1 MAAWQRR
8 LVRSGVSVQTLRWDG
23 RGKIDRP
30 MNNDPGGRT
39 ISRRAVL
46 TLAASACLVTRR
58 RLAAAQKPFTLDAET
73 GSYHVYPGGNIQDAL
88 EAAAKDAAHKTV
100 LVHAGTYRPAA
111 RGQALIWFNERHD
124 GITLEA
130 VGEVILTAANPE
142 IADAKASSSPAVVNH
157 VVYFGD
163 GITRKTVLRGLR
175 ITGANNF
182 TTGSGEKSPIEA
194 DEIRKTVFFYTD
206 GGGIKIYARSYP
218 TIEHV
223 EVVDNYASPCGGGI
237 SVEHLGQV
245 QESVLLRHCIIR
257 NNRTQTTGGGVDLLH
272 GSRATIENCLFVGNL
287 SNMGVDVVGLLT
299 GGEYHPEHGSGA
311 MTVFAG
317 STATVSNCTFTGNWS
332 GVDDDGT
339 GSTYVDSIFW
349 NNTLGGGISQGSRYE
364 LDITDG
370 AGVRGTFIHGA
381 INDLRQSI
389 DKEKNTIDPPDP
401 RFDAAF
407 VPQAPQYAK
416 VGYRPI
422 KRSAPGLK
430 TRQR

>member
-1 MAAWQRR
+1 MNTGQ
-8 LVRSGVSVQTLRWDG
+8 G
-23 RGKIDRP
+23 RQ
-30 MNNDPGGRT
+30 
-39 ISRRAVL
+39 ISRRAM
-46 TLAASACLVTRR
+46 LALAGSTCLVAAR
-58 RLAAAQKPFTLDAET
+58 RLAAQQKGFTPEAT
-73 GSYHVYPGGNIQDAL
+73 GGAYHVYPGGRIQDAL
-88 EAAAKDAAHKTV
+88 EAAARDPVNKTI
-100 LVHAGTYRPAA
+100 LVHAGTYRPSA
-111 RGQALIWFNERHD
+111 RGQAMIWFNQRHD

-130 VGEVILTAANPE
+130 VGDVLLTAANPE
-142 IADAKASSSPAVVNH
+142 LAEAKAPSAPAVVNH

-163 GITRKTVLRGLR
+163 GITRNTVMRGFR

-182 TTGSGEKSPIEA
+182 TTGTGEQSPIES
-194 DEIRKTVFFYTD
+194 DEIRKTAFFYTD
-206 GGGIKIYARSYP
+206 GGGIKVYARSYP

-223 EVVDNYASPCGGGI
+223 EVFDNYASPCGGGI

-245 QESVLLRHCIIR
+245 QESVLLRNCIIR

-272 GSRATIENCLFVGNL
+272 GSHATIDNCLFVGNL
-287 SNMGVDVVGLLT
+287 SNLGVDYVGLLT

-349 NNTLGGGISQGSRYE
+349 KNTLTGGISKESRYE

-370 AGVRGTFIHGA
+370 SGVRGTFIHGEVD
-381 INDLRQSI
+381 DLRQTV
-389 DKEKNTIDPPDP
+389 DREKNTFDPPDP

-416 VGYRPI
+416 VGYRPV
-422 KRSAPGLK
+422 KRPGSAAR
-430 TRQR
+430 TRQP